1 MRGHRFI
8 TVLILLLL
16 MAAGDG
22 LAQRMPERSLVRK
35 GNRQHD
41 RGDLDKSIDS
51 YSRALVEAPQSF
63 EASFNLATAQ
73 ARKGMFDRSEKRLRQ
88 LYADT
93 LRSDIE
99 RGEIA
104 YNLGNTLF
112 AQQRLEE
119 ALNCYRDAMRFNGDD
134 MEAKFNY
141 AYTKALLQQ
150 QQQQQQQQQNDQNED
165 KENKDDKQDKQ
176 EQNQQ
181 QQQNDQQ
188 QQKNE
193 QKKQQPQQS
202 EMSEREQEAMLEA
215 IQAAEDKTQEKL
227 KEKQGFLIRG
237 QKNW

>member
-1 MRGHRFI
+1 M
-8 TVLILLLL
+8 
-16 MAAGDG
+16 
-22 LAQRMPERSLVRK
+22 AQRMPERSLVRK

-41 RGDLDKSIDS
+41 RGDLDESIDS
-51 YSRALVEAPQSF
+51 YSRALVASPQSF

-112 AQQRLEE
+112 AQQRLEG
-119 ALNCYRDAMRFNGDD
+119 ALKCYRDAMRFNGED

-165 KENKDDKQDKQ
+165 KENKDDKQNQ
-176 EQNQQ
+176 QQ

-188 QQKNE
+188 QQKDD
-193 QKKQQPQQS
+193 QQQQQPQQS
-202 EMSEREQEAMLEA
+202 DMSEREQEAMLEA
-215 IQAAEDKTQEKL
+215 IQKKIL
-227 KEKQGFLIRG
+227 G
-237 QKNW
+237 QHFYNSAVLYLVQQLYLH

>member
-1 MRGHRFI
+1 M
-8 TVLILLLL
+8 
-16 MAAGDG
+16 
-22 LAQRMPERSLVRK
+22 AQRMPERSLVRK

-51 YSRALVEAPQSF
+51 YSRALVASPQSF

-119 ALNCYRDAMRFNGDD
+119 ALKCYRDAMRFNGED

-150 QQQQQQQQQNDQNED
+150 QQQQQQQNDQNED
-165 KENKDDKQDKQ
+165 KENKDDKQNQ
-176 EQNQQ
+176 QQ

-188 QQKNE
+188 QQKDD
-193 QKKQQPQQS
+193 QQQQQPQQS
-202 EMSEREQEAMLEA
+202 DMSEREQEAMLEA

>member
-1 MRGHRFI
+1 MRGHRF
-8 TVLILLLL
+8 TTMLILLLL
-16 MAAGDG
+16 MAAGDSV
-22 LAQRMPERSLVRK
+22 AQRMPERSLVRK
-35 GNRQHD
+35 GNRQHN

-93 LRSDIE
+93 LRSDVE

-150 QQQQQQQQQNDQNED
+150 QQQQQQQQNDQNED

-188 QQKNE
+188 QQKDD
-193 QKKQQPQQS
+193 QQQQQQQQS

-227 KEKQGFLIRG
+227 KEKQGILIRG